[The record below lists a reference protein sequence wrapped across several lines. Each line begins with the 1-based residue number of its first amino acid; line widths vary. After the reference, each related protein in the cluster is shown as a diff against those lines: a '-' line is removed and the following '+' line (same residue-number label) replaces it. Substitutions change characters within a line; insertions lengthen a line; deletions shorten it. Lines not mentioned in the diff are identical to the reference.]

1 MRWLKFINGPA
12 PRGLCLAS
20 IYQSATLVIVL
31 SACSTQPQS
40 GSVAQMPPRSSQSEQ
55 CSLVGRL
62 ACAAMSSLSGDAG
75 QNRQATCFVSRTA
88 GKTVE
93 TCGFV
98 ETKPQTSEVDP
109 RPKSAGSVELAWSDN
124 SNNEKNFVIERCDQV
139 SIAAQQQKKTTSCTG
154 GWRTIATVGAN
165 ITRYTDRTV
174 APNQTYLY
182 RVRATNDSGASA
194 PTNEM
199 WITTPSN

>member
-1 MRWLKFINGPA
+1 MPLRFRNRRLPGGA
-12 PRGLCLAS
+12 CLAS
-20 IYQSATLVIVL
+20 MCQSVALVIVL
-31 SACSTQPQS
+31 LAACSTQPQS
-40 GSVAQMPPRSSQSEQ
+40 GPVAQVPPSSSQSEQ

-75 QNRQATCFVSRTA
+75 QNRQAACFVSRVA

-98 ETKPQTSEVDP
+98 ETKPQTNEADRRP
-109 RPKSAGSVELAWSDN
+109 RPPDSVELAWADN
-124 SNNEKNFVIERCDQV
+124 SNNEKNFIIERCDQV
-139 SIAAQQQKKTTSCTG
+139 SIAAQGQKKIASCTG

-165 ITRYTDRTV
+165 ITRYIDKTV
-174 APNQTYLY
+174 VPNQTYLY
-182 RVRATNDSGASA
+182 RVRAASDFGTSA